1 MRADD
6 KKVRPRQFQEGELVL
21 KRIPQNRQDPR
32 GKWSPNWE
40 GPYVVKKAFSG
51 GALILTEMDGKE
63 FSSPINADIV
73 IMLEAIKRNNLSKLK
88 TRKRGCGK

>member
-1 MRADD
+1 M
-6 KKVRPRQFQEGELVL
+6 L

-32 GKWSPNWE
+32 EKWSPNWE

-63 FSSPINADIV
+63 FSSPINAYIV
-73 IMLEAIKRNNLSKLK
+73 KKYYTWNNKKNDSSKLK
-88 TRKRGCGK
+88 TRKGDSDKQRKSEKKRKEKKTV